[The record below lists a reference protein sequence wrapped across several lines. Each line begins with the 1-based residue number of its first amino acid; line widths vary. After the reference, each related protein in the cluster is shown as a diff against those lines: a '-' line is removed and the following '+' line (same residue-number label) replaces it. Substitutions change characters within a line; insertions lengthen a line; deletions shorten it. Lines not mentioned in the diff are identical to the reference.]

1 MPQHVFLALATHV
14 FLFWPRRSWQTP
26 HDRPY
31 IIDVALACFFTSG
44 PHMYFRRGP
53 RPTVSKLIVFCP
65 ACVSILG
72 LTCACI
78 SSPGLTMRLWPE
90 PCPLG
95 TLNMYFRR
103 GPGRQP
109 PDPMS
114 NHVFPLRPRLLFSST
129 APHVFSALA
138 LLLLLACL
146 LCLVFRIV
154 ARACISGRCPRMFFR
169 FLPSPPA
176 MCCSGEASI

>member
-1 MPQHVFLALATHV
+1 MYFQPCL
-14 FLFWPRRSWQTP
+14 S
-26 HDRPY
+26 
-31 IIDVALACFFTSG
+31 
-44 PHMYFRRGP
+44 MYFRRGP
-53 RPTVSKLIVFCP
+53 GHRPPDPMSNHVFP
-65 ACVSILG
+65 PRPHLLFSSFAPSILG
-72 LTCACI
+72 LACACV

-154 ARACISGRCPRMFFR
+154 ARACISGRCPRMFFCVW
-169 FLPSPPA
+169 PWPPGILSSVSA
-176 MCCSGEASI
+176 CI